1 MEPNNKTYKLVNPF
15 WTIWLPL
22 GLGLLIIL
30 GAFAL
35 ILVSSSAGSIQVSL
49 WAQISTTF
57 IALILII
64 AGFFQLSFL
73 MVSIVGVQK
82 IAARMPVWLTNVRM
96 FSLINLARIRRFS
109 TIATKPMEFFLTGF
123 SMIKSAWNLLIHK
136 IEKK

>member
-1 MEPNNKTYKLVNPF
+1 MEPNNKTLKHVSPI
-15 WTIWLPL
+15 WTIWFPL

-35 ILVSSSAGSIQVSL
+35 ILVSSSTGSTQVSL

-57 IALILII
+57 IAFILII
-64 AGFFQLSFL
+64 AGFFLLSL
-73 MVSIVGVQK
+73 LILSVVGIQK
-82 IAARMPVWLTNVRM
+82 IVNRMPVWMTSVRM
-96 FSLINLARIRRFS
+96 FSLINLAKIRHFS
-109 TIATKPMEFFLTGF
+109 AIATKPMEFFLTGF